1 MLIKSVVIDFGGVL
15 VRTLDRSYR
24 QKWEQKLGLSDGKL
38 EELVFNS
45 SVTSMSTIGQASQD
59 EIWGSVQDN
68 LSLNTKELEKLKVDF
83 WEGDFIDT
91 TLMDSVKSLR
101 PKFRTAILSN
111 AWMGARE
118 LFKDVYNIIEGETV
132 DKIIVSCEVG
142 LVKPDPDI
150 YRHTAKQMDVQLGE
164 ILFIDDFKKNI
175 DSASKLGMKTHLFS
189 IPEEAIELLNSLVR

>member
-15 VRTLDRSYR
+15 FRTLDRSYR
-24 QKWEQKLGLSDGKL
+24 QKWEQRLELSDGKL
-38 EELVFNS
+38 DELVFKS
-45 SVTSMSTIGQASQD
+45 SAAGMSTIGQAAQD
-59 EIWGSVQDN
+59 EIWKSVRDTA
-68 LSLNTKELEKLKVDF
+68 SLNNKELEQLKIDF
-83 WEGDFIDT
+83 WKGDFFDT
-91 TLMDSVKSLR
+91 ALLDSVKSLR

-132 DKIIVSCEVG
+132 DKIIISCEVG
-142 LVKPDPDI
+142 YAKPDPDI
-150 YRHTAKQMDVQLGE
+150 FRYTAKQMDVQLGE

-175 DSASKLGMKTHLFS
+175 ESASKLGMKTYLFS

>member
-15 VRTLDRSYR
+15 LRTIDRSYR
-24 QKWEQKLGLSDGKL
+24 QKWEQKFGLSDGKL
-38 EELVFNS
+38 DKLVFRS
-45 SVTSMSTIGQASQD
+45 AASSMSTIGQASQG
-59 EIWGSVQDN
+59 EVWKSVRDT
-68 LSLNTKELEKLKVDF
+68 LSINTGELEQLKVDF
-83 WEGDFIDT
+83 WKGDFFDT

-118 LFKDVYNIIEGETV
+118 LFKDVYGIIEGETV
-132 DKIIVSCEVG
+132 DKIITSCELG
-142 LVKPDPDI
+142 IAKPDPNI

-189 IPEEAIELLNSLVR
+189 IPEEAIELLNNLVR